1 MSENEKQT
9 SIVLL
14 TRLAWVQT
22 LLDRTTEDDER
33 GTNDDDD
40 GFSERDDGVGKRWRH
55 VHGGWSGVLRHQR
68 GEDLWRCVRL
78 RTA

>member
-1 MSENEKQT
+1 MDGCPNP
-9 SIVLL
+9 
-14 TRLAWVQT
+14 R
-22 LLDRTTEDDER
+22 DRSAGRQKTTNARRATE
-33 GTNDDDD
+33 DDD

-78 RTA
+78 RTACMMRGE